1 MTQSSGF
8 ISLLQITD
16 MHVRSSPE
24 DTLLGVNTAHYFKA
38 VLELA
43 FAGQQPF
50 NAILVTGD
58 LAQDPCPASYQ
69 YILETLE
76 AYHIPCICLPGNH
89 DDYQLMQQ
97 ILNIGQVNCRKQ
109 TLLNNWQIICLNS
122 QIPGAPGGYVSKS
135 ELLFLEACLKG
146 HPERH
151 ALIAVHHHCITSK
164 SPWMDTMMIEN
175 SEELLALVNQYPP
188 VKAITFGHIH
198 QALDTKAESIRLL
211 GAPSTCFQFK
221 PETEAFSLDD
231 AAPGYRAIQLYPDGC
246 IESDVI
252 RLPESLTGLQ
262 TDTDGY

>member
-16 MHVRSSPE
+16 MHIRSSPE
-24 DTLLGVNTAHYFKA
+24 ETLLGVNTAHYFQA

-43 FAGQQPF
+43 FAGKQRF
-50 NAILVTGD
+50 DAILVTGD

-89 DDYQLMQQ
+89 DDYQLMQK
-97 ILNIGQVNCRKQ
+97 ILNTGQVNCRKQ

-122 QIPGAPGGYVSKS
+122 RIPGAPGGYVSKS
-135 ELLFLEACLKG
+135 ELLFLETCLKG
-146 HPERH
+146 QSERH
-151 ALIAVHHHCITSK
+151 TLIAVHHHCITSK

-175 SEELLALVNQYPP
+175 GAELLALVNQYPQ

-198 QALDTKAESIRLL
+198 QALDIKTESLRVL

-221 PETEAFSLDD
+221 PETEVFSLDD
-231 AAPGYRAIQLYPDGC
+231 AAPGCRTLQLYPDGR

-252 RLPESLTGLQ
+252 RLPEPLTELQ
-262 TDTDGY
+262 NDTDGY